1 MRAQTA
7 IARRY
12 AKALFEVAQ
21 EADALQAVDQDL
33 IRLHELIEGSPELRH
48 FLYSKVV
55 PTDSLEK
62 IAAELCDKLSLH
74 KVTKGFLG
82 LLAQKRR
89 LNHLIGIFV
98 CYPQFLALQHKEM
111 TAQATTAVKM
121 TKEQQKNLTQV
132 LEDRTGFQVTVMN
145 EIDPAILGGM
155 VLRLGGFEADSSLKT
170 QLHNLRLSLQEVR

>member
-12 AKALFEVAQ
+12 AKALFETAL
-21 EADALQAVDQDL
+21 EADALQEVDLDL
-33 IRLHELIEGSPELRH
+33 IHLHELIEGSPDLRH

-55 PTDSLEK
+55 STDSLEK
-62 IAAELCDKLSLH
+62 IVAELCNKLSCH

-89 LNHLIGIFV
+89 LEHLAGVFV
-98 CYPQFLALQHKEM
+98 RYPQLLALQRKEM
-111 TAQATTAVKM
+111 TAQAITAVEM
-121 TKEQQKNLTQV
+121 NQDQQNKLKQV
-132 LEDRTGFQVTVMN
+132 LEARTGFQVAVIN
-145 EIDPAILGGM
+145 EIDPEILGGM